1 MAFARKKNIQSTVEQ
16 SKLQKKKKRQLW
28 ANIKIGGSYFNCIKY
43 SLNYTYLK
51 VNLYV
56 FSAVL
61 KAHYLNV
68 QQVHLLLP
76 IMLK

>member
-28 ANIKIGGSYFNCIKY
+28 ANIKIGGNYFNCIKY
-43 SLNYTYLK
+43 PLNYTYLK

-56 FSAVL
+56 FSAML